1 MTACYENRR
10 LVVAVADT
18 GKGMGPADRERIFQ
32 EFTRLPGAQGK
43 EGFGLGL
50 SIVRMLVQL
59 LEGTIDVDSVPGKGS
74 TFTLRVPL
82 FPVRMPERT
91 GEEMQEKEE
100 EPLPVP
106 SSPSL
111 RVLLIDDDS
120 IQLTLTAA
128 CFNIAA
134 SPLCRAC
141 SRMSCWM
148 LYAPGLLTYCSPMYR
163 CRR

>member
-1 MTACYENRR
+1 MRTVGWLLPLPIRARAWG
-10 LVVAVADT
+10 LPT
-18 GKGMGPADRERIFQ
+18 GTDFQ

-59 LEGTIDVDSVPGKGS
+59 LRGDNRCDSVPGKGS

-91 GEEMQEKEE
+91 GEKCRKREEK
-100 EPLPVP
+100 PLPVP

-128 CFNIAA
+128 MLQHSGIT
-134 SPLCRAC
+134 SV
-141 SRMSCWM
+141 SCM
-148 LYAPGLLTYCSPMYR
+148 QPDELLDALRSGLLTYCSPMCR